1 MGVALWGILLPRF
14 HRIIGLIFKK
24 KLHMAFMLYN
34 LHPLIYRLA
43 VALLLI
49 LWVSGLA
56 SAFIDNIPF
65 TTMMIPVV
73 KGLAENVTL
82 GLPLQPLVWA
92 LALGACLGGN
102 GTLIGASANVVC
114 AGVAE
119 QHGYK
124 FTFMDFFKLGFPM
137 TILSLLVSSGYLM
150 LCH

>member
-1 MGVALWGILLPRF
+1 
-14 HRIIGLIFKK
+14 
-24 KLHMAFMLYN
+24 MA
-34 LHPLIYRLA
+34 I
-43 VALLLI
+43 LLI

-73 KGLAENVTL
+73 KSLAEDSKL
-82 GLPLQPLVWA
+82 DLPLKPLVWA

-124 FTFMDFFKLGFPM
+124 FSFLDFFKLGFPI
-137 TILSLLVSSGYLM
+137 TLISLTVASAYLM
-150 LCH
+150 VCHVALDWDY

>member
-1 MGVALWGILLPRF
+1 MKRF
-14 HRIIGLIFKK
+14 HSKSLTETFLKYFIF
-24 KLHMAFMLYN
+24 
-34 LHPLIYRLA
+34 RLA
-43 VALLLI
+43 VAILLI

-73 KGLAENVTL
+73 KSLADDAKL
-82 GLPLQPLVWA
+82 DLPLKPLVWA

-124 FTFMDFFKLGFPM
+124 FSFLDFFKLGFPI
-137 TILSLLVSSGYLM
+137 TLISLTVASGYLM
-150 LCH
+150 VCHVALDWDY

>member
-1 MGVALWGILLPRF
+1 M
-14 HRIIGLIFKK
+14 
-24 KLHMAFMLYN
+24 
-34 LHPLIYRLA
+34 
-43 VALLLI
+43 ALLLI

-73 KGLAENVTL
+73 KRLNENVML
-82 GLPLQPLVWA
+82 DLPLQPLVWA

-124 FTFMDFFKLGFPM
+124 FTFLDFFKLGFPL
-137 TILSLLVSSGYLM
+137 TILSLCVASAYLM
-150 LCH
+150 ICHVAFDWNY